1 MTKQGLILI
10 LLFCAFLMLLL
21 GLYNALSER
30 IAHRGRIRSRLEPPK
45 GVRIS
50 SVAELIDIRRSRGLA
65 PDGFSSLSLLFLNK
79 LIVQSGTDLGLP
91 SVIAIALAFT
101 VALFLAGAF
110 AGFPMVL
117 SLALAAAGGAA
128 VPVIVLLIMRNRRRR
143 RFEELL
149 PEAIDTI
156 VRGLRAGHAVSVA
169 ISSVG
174 QNLSDPIGSEF
185 RITAAEMTYGL
196 DLETAMGN
204 LYARVGQ
211 PDLGLVALAVSIQ
224 SKTGGNLAEVL
235 SNLSRVI
242 RERFKL
248 RRRAIALAS
257 EGRFSA
263 LILSA
268 LPILVFVVLE
278 FLSPHYYNDI
288 WDDAYTKPVL
298 GGALAWMVLGN
309 YVINKM
315 VNIRV

>member
-30 IAHRGRIRSRLEPPK
+30 IAQRGRIRSRLEPGK
-45 GVRIS
+45 GKRIS
-50 SVAELIDIRRSRGLA
+50 SEAELIDIRRSRGMA
-65 PDGFSSLSLLFLNK
+65 EDGSTFSLLSLKK
-79 LIVQSGTDLGLP
+79 LIVQSGTAMTLS
-91 SVIAIALAFT
+91 SVIAIAFGFA
-101 VALFLAGAF
+101 VAVFLAGTF
-110 AGFPMVL
+110 AGFSPVF
-117 SLALAAAGGAA
+117 SLPAAVAAGAA
-128 VPVIVLLIMRNRRRR
+128 VPVFMLLVIRNRRRR

-149 PEAIDTI
+149 PEGIDTI
-156 VRGLRAGHAVSVA
+156 VRGLRAGHAVTVA
-169 ISSVG
+169 IASVG
-174 QNLSDPIGSEF
+174 QNLPDPIGSEF
-185 RITAAEMTYGL
+185 RITSAEMTYGL

-211 PDLGLVALAVSIQ
+211 PDLGLIALAVSIQ

-235 SNLSRVI
+235 ANLSRVI

-248 RRRAIALAS
+248 RRRALALAA

-268 LPILVFVVLE
+268 LPILVFVILE
-278 FLSPHYYNDI
+278 FLSPHYYNDV